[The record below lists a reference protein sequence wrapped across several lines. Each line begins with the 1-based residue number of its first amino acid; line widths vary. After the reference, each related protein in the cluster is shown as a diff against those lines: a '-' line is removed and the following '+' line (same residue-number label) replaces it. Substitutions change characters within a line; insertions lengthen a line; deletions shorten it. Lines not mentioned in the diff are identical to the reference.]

1 MVTLALALVTFSDK
15 SKDVFY
21 EFYFAVFSL
30 LLFKRKGKK
39 EKKQTNK
46 QQNKT
51 ESEPLPTFCEMCTTQ
66 SCVQF
71 HHIQEWDT

>member
-51 ESEPLPTFCEMCTTQ
+51 ESEQTRPP
-66 SCVQF
+66 VQV
-71 HHIQEWDT
+71 WDFGRKEKN